1 MSGNDDLSP
10 TGLAA
15 DEDEHVSCNPNC
27 AHRASALTW
36 RTPVTLFVHRTKML
50 WSQLTLSEI
59 SGSLGDSGTFIPL
72 TVAMARQRSIY
83 LAPALFFAGLANIF
97 TGYLWDVPMC
107 VQPMKAIAAVAISES
122 ISREQ
127 VTAAGMWMG
136 ILCVVLGITQLIQLV
151 NMIVPLPVVC
161 GIQIGVGLRLATSGL
176 VSIAKLGWVDQ
187 ADCILLALLVSLL
200 CMYWLRESSSVQVSP
215 PSVSTWWD
223 RLFCLVKH
231 REHPV
236 GLYLFFLGVIFA
248 TVELCTTDNADG
260 QYELPLGFFGAP
272 VGVLALESVAWNDW
286 KVGFLEGALP
296 QLPLTTL
303 NSVISVCCLAHSLY
317 PEKRHNDA
325 TTDGVVSRREVCVG
339 VGLMNLLFCPFG
351 SMPNCHGAGGL
362 AAQHRLG
369 ARHGASMVFLGVN
382 KVLLAIFFGA
392 SVLTILD
399 AIPTAILGVMLAI
412 AGQELSTFGLIMVMS
427 STESKLRKHAV
438 IAIVTAMVIV
448 SLEAT
453 HYGAISGWV
462 MHMVYG
468 DGTTDFIQWI
478 HNRRAPRE
486 ESVENQVGG
495 TVHVSASSESMYGS
509 IEAEEDHLRV

>member
-1 MSGNDDLSP
+1 MSVNDDPLP
-10 TGLAA
+10 TGHSA
-15 DEDEHVSCNPNC
+15 DEEHISSNPN
-27 AHRASALTW
+27 RVLPASAFSLHTK
-36 RTPVTLFVHRTKML
+36 VALFVQHTKIL
-50 WSQLTLSEI
+50 WSQLTLSEV
-59 SGSLGDSGTFIPL
+59 SGSLGDLGTFIPL
-72 TVAMARQRSIY
+72 TAAMARQRSIY
-83 LAPALFFAGLANIF
+83 LAPALFFAGLANIA
-97 TGYLWDVPMC
+97 TGYSWDVPMC

-122 ISREQ
+122 LSREQ

-136 ILCVVLGITQLIQLV
+136 ILCVGLGITQLIELV

-161 GIQIGVGLRLATSGL
+161 GIQIGVGLRLATTGL
-176 VSIAKLGWVDQ
+176 VSISKLGWVDKP
-187 ADCILLALLVSLL
+187 DCILLALLVSLL
-200 CMYWLRESSSVQVSP
+200 CMYWLRESSSEQVAPQSEF
-215 PSVSTWWD
+215 TWWD
-223 RLFCLVKH
+223 RLFCRHKR

-260 QYELPLGFFGAP
+260 QYDLPLRFFGAP
-272 VGVLALESVAWNDW
+272 VAVLALKSVTWKDW
-286 KVGFLEGALP
+286 TVGFLEGAIP

-317 PEKRHNDA
+317 PEKRHTNA
-325 TTDGVVSRREVCVG
+325 RTDGVVSRREVCIS

-369 ARHGASMVFLGVN
+369 ARHGASVVFLGVN

-392 SVLTILD
+392 SALTMLD

-412 AGQELSTFGLIMVMS
+412 AGQELSTFGFTLLVPS
-427 STESKLRKHAV
+427 PPPTLRKHTV

-448 SLEAT
+448 ALEAT

-462 MHMVYG
+462 THMIYG
-468 DGTTDFIQWI
+468 DGTTDLIRWI
-478 HNRRAPRE
+478 RNRRAPRE
-486 ESVENQVGG
+486 ESVDIQVGR
-495 TVHVSASSESMYGS
+495 TEHILASSEKKYGS
-509 IEAEEDHLRV
+509 VQAEEDPLRV